1 LARLRAHADIKLR
14 WAKID
19 FAHRLLI
26 SCFLISHQTVN
37 TMKLISHSA
46 IAWFIAVNFV
56 LQVPAAAQ
64 NTAAAPAASLTASKA
79 AELTKNWMQTINSGQ
94 LDAWL
99 ALHADSVVYADHAW
113 WQGKSR
119 EEMRSWGQAVIK
131 AKGKFDITNS
141 RGG

>member
-1 LARLRAHADIKLR
+1 
-14 WAKID
+14 
-19 FAHRLLI
+19 
-26 SCFLISHQTVN
+26 
-37 TMKLISHSA
+37 MKLISHSA